1 MQSRIWTVHHPTATQ
16 KIVVMEKAA
25 IIEING
31 IVLLNNWVIMKTV
44 TGTRHNTQ
52 IEGLPLCFPFPL
64 CFPSYWKHS
73 KH

>member
-31 IVLLNNWVIMKTV
+31 IVLLNN
-44 TGTRHNTQ
+44 
-52 IEGLPLCFPFPL
+52 
-64 CFPSYWKHS
+64 
-73 KH
+73 